1 MLNGR
6 AVKIV
11 KIPCDSR
18 LDCQE
23 INLDLPDDDE
33 NAGDQLLSVLRIYF
47 KGTLCY
53 FELELHI
60 EFNFR
65 FFVGSSSDFNMKLLQ
80 ETASKQFASN
90 SSAIVSEDTVQK
102 LGEMGSVEAF
112 TLSQFHFDSTVKD
125 WNKKVAAESKS
136 TQ

>member
-1 MLNGR
+1 MMMKML
-6 AVKIV
+6 
-11 KIPCDSR
+11 
-18 LDCQE
+18 E
-23 INLDLPDDDE
+23 INFLVSSEYTLK
-33 NAGDQLLSVLRIYF
+33 VLCAILNWSY
-47 KGTLCY
+47 TLNSISAFY
-53 FELELHI
+53 
-60 EFNFR
+60 
-65 FFVGSSSDFNMKLLQ
+65 VGSSSDFNMKLLQ